1 MVPIWSHFPNEGPH
15 WARARAVR
23 REQVFREALELG
35 EPDRQE
41 LLTLLIDSL
50 DPQAEADVEQAW
62 MQEISRRVTE
72 LKPVPF
78 RHSREKL

>member
-1 MVPIWSHFPNEGPH
+1 M
-15 WARARAVR
+15 AVR

-35 EPDRQE
+35 EPDREE

-72 LKPVPF
+72 LKTGAVQTLPWEVV
-78 RHSREKL
+78 RKRLRSAASG